1 MPGQSGDDLRFRDDR
16 PAALL
21 DWWRKRRAAL
31 GHLPGRQHFNPVS
44 VKPLLPWIF
53 MADVEGAGDPAG
65 RLRFRWRLLGS
76 ELTMMADR
84 NATGR
89 WFDELYPEPV
99 YGEFVR
105 SYVEVVR
112 QHRAVQTG
120 GTMAFA
126 SAARNFFPYE
136 AVKVPLAADG
146 RTVDLILGLVAPV
159 AGGTTAG

>member
-1 MPGQSGDDLRFRDDR
+1 MAGESEDDLRFRDDR

-31 GHLPGRQHFNPVS
+31 GHLPGRQHFDPVS
-44 VKPLLPWIF
+44 IKPLLPWIF
-53 MADVEGAGDPAG
+53 MVDVEGAGDPAG

-76 ELTMMADR
+76 ELTAMAGR

-99 YGEFVR
+99 YGDFVR
-105 SYVEVVR
+105 SYVDTVS
-112 QHRAVQTG
+112 QCRAVRSV
-120 GTMAFA
+120 GTMAIA
-126 SAARNFFPYE
+126 SAARDFLPYE
-136 AVKVPLAADG
+136 SVKTPLATDG